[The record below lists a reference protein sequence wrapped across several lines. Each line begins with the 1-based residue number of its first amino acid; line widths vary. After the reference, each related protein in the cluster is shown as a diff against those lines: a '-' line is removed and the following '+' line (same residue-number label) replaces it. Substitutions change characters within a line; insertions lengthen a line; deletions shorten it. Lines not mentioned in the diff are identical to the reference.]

1 MNERIC
7 ELVVPDAG
15 PLITLA
21 YAGRLDLLLA
31 IPVKIVIIDMVKL
44 ELTRSKTET
53 SELILN
59 FIIKNNIEIKKT
71 DIGSRALIEGDAF
84 KKAHAGERAIQ
95 DFLFDFYDENLQS
108 EDRQKVALLLFEDHK
123 IAGTAFV
130 LPDNVYTISTKA
142 FLNRLEALKII
153 DSAQDVVNAAF
164 LAGRNFSQRE
174 VDVPP
179 PSYPDMRPF

>member
-1 MNERIC
+1 MSNKRC

-31 IPVKIVIIDMVKL
+31 IHIKLVIIDMVQL
-44 ELTRSKTET
+44 ELTRNITET

-59 FIIKNNIEIKKT
+59 FISKNNIEIKAT
-71 DIGSRALIEGDAF
+71 EIGLKAIKEGDAF

-95 DFLFDFYDENLQS
+95 DFLFDFYDENIKA
-108 EDRQKVALLLFEDHK
+108 EGKQKIALLLFDDHK

-130 LPDNVYTISTKA
+130 LHDNVYTISTKS
-142 FLNRLEALKII
+142 FLNRLEDLKII
-153 DSAQDVVNAAF
+153 ESAQEVVNAAF

-174 VDVPP
+174 VDAP
-179 PSYPDMRPF
+179 PSSYPSMRPF